1 LTQSSVNQSEFEA
14 QLEDNVHEQAGTRAT
29 TDELIKLNWP
39 ARTKLR
45 EPNGACGNYN
55 TEGLVLVV
63 AARGAGRSRR
73 TAGAW
78 AVTDPK
84 LKLGQS

>member
-1 LTQSSVNQSEFEA
+1 M
-14 QLEDNVHEQAGTRAT
+14 HEQAGTRAT

-39 ARTKLR
+39 ERTKLR

-55 TEGLVLVV
+55 TEGLVPVV
-63 AARGAGRSRR
+63 AARSRR

-84 LKLGQS
+84 LKLG